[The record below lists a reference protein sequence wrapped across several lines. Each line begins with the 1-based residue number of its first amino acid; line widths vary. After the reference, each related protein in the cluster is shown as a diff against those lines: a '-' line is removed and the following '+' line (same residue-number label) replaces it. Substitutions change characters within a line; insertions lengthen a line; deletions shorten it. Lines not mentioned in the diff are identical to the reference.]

1 MFCSGVDF
9 DSTFGLMHTIEKS
22 AEMWI
27 KVHSCRQDKLQTI
40 PVEGFRDLQEAFQ
53 VILDERFLYK
63 K

>member
-1 MFCSGVDF
+1 
-9 DSTFGLMHTIEKS
+9 MHTIEKS